1 MTTADN
7 TSEGPESLQSLQK
20 QLADAKVEA
29 QDQREAFLIALKVA
43 EELLDIGAPEVRNR
57 QNLLAWGQLEVTV
70 QLLRKEVHN
79 H

>member
-7 TSEGPESLQSLQK
+7 TQVGLEK
-20 QLADAKVEA
+20 QLAEA
-29 QDQREAFLIALKVA
+29 MAQVQDQREAFHIALKVC
-43 EELLDIGAPEVRNR
+43 EELLDLGAPEVRNR

>member
-7 TSEGPESLQSLQK
+7 TLEGLQK
-20 QLADAKVEA
+20 ALAEAKVEI
-29 QDQREAFLIALKVA
+29 QDQREAFHIALKVA

>member
-1 MTTADN
+1 MTTAED
-7 TSEGPESLQSLQK
+7 LQK
-20 QLADAKVEA
+20 QIAEAKAEA
-29 QDQREAFLIALKVA
+29 QDQREAFHIALKVA
-43 EELLDIGAPEVRNR
+43 EELLDLGAPEVRNR

>member
-7 TSEGPESLQSLQK
+7 TQGGLEK
-20 QLADAKVEA
+20 QLAEAKAEA
-29 QDQREAFLIALKVA
+29 QDQREAFHIALKVA
-43 EELLDIGAPEVRNR
+43 EELLDLGAPEVRNR

-79 H
+79 

>member
-7 TSEGPESLQSLQK
+7 TLEGLQK
-20 QLADAKVEA
+20 ALAEAKAEV
-29 QDQREAFLIALKVA
+29 QDQREAFHIALKVA
-43 EELLDIGAPEVRNR
+43 EELLDLGGPEIRNR

>member
-7 TSEGPESLQSLQK
+7 TLDGLQK
-20 QLADAKVEA
+20 ALAEAKAEA
-29 QDQREAFLIALKVA
+29 QDQREAFHIALKVA
-43 EELLDIGAPEVRNR
+43 EELLDLGAPEVRNR

-70 QLLRKEVHN
+70 ELLRRELHN

>member
-7 TSEGPESLQSLQK
+7 TLEGLQK
-20 QLADAKVEA
+20 ALAEAKAEA
-29 QDQREAFLIALKVA
+29 QDQREAFHIALKVA
-43 EELLDIGAPEVRNR
+43 EELLDLGAPEVRNR

-70 QLLRKEVHN
+70 ELLRRELHN

>member
-7 TSEGPESLQSLQK
+7 TLEGLQK
-20 QLADAKVEA
+20 ALADAKAEA
-29 QDQREAFLIALKVA
+29 QDQREAFHIALKVA
-43 EELLDIGAPEVRNR
+43 EELIDLGGPEIRSR

>member
-1 MTTADN
+1 MYPSNMTTAED
-7 TSEGPESLQSLQK
+7 LQK
-20 QLADAKVEA
+20 QIAEAKAEA
-29 QDQREAFLIALKVA
+29 QDQREAFHIALKVA
-43 EELLDIGAPEVRNR
+43 EELLDLGAPEVRNR

>member
-1 MTTADN
+1 MYQSNMTTADN
-7 TSEGPESLQSLQK
+7 TSESLEK
-20 QLADAKVEA
+20 RLAEA
-29 QDQREAFLIALKVA
+29 MVLVQDQREAFHIALKVA
-43 EELLDIGAPEVRNR
+43 EELLDLGGPEIRNR